1 MIDFLDNAN
10 KLMCKMEQ
18 LPQTHWLPSC
28 CVKFEIQFITLA
40 IWSPV
45 CQILRKIPKI
55 PVHVSNYTADNE
67 DMCPCVKLYRSY
79 LRQYLVVCQI

>member
-10 KLMCKMEQ
+10 KLMFKMEQ
-18 LPQTHWLPSC
+18 LPLTQPASLLLSNLKYNLLPYPILS
-28 CVKFEIQFITLA
+28 Q
-40 IWSPV
+40 V
-45 CQILRKIPKI
+45 CQIIWKIPKI

-79 LRQYLVVCQI
+79 LR